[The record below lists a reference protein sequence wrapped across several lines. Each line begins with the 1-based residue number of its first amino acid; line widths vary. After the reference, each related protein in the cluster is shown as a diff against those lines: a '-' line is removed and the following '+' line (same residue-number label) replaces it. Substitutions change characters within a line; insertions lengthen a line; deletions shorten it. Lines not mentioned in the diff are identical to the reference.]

1 MNLKIPFVC
10 KSFTHERL
18 FYNNKRIMPAPNPWY
33 IVSVA
38 CSYFVFLLSSL
49 SDNSKSSDK
58 YLPKIASALTTA
70 CNTKFF

>member
-1 MNLKIPFVC
+1 
-10 KSFTHERL
+10 
-18 FYNNKRIMPAPNPWY
+18 
-33 IVSVA
+33 VSVA

-70 CNTKFF
+70 YILSFFNQNPKINTNIVGDVEWVSYFWSVKNE